1 MLNHDLKNKL
11 RKKIRLRNKIIKV
24 KLWNENKKETK
35 RIVRN
40 EKNTR

>member
-1 MLNHDLKNKL
+1 MLNHDSTVKV

-24 KLWNENKKETK
+24 KLWNEKETNK
-35 RIVRN
+35 IVRN